1 METNLAGSLTERNH
15 LLDPLFY
22 SETLL
27 LKKKKKQKKDDEEED
42 EEEDDED
49 GDETVDDDGYQMI
62 ERVGVSNCN

>member
-15 LLDPLFY
+15 LLDSLFY

-27 LKKKKKQKKDDEEED
+27 LKKKKKQKKDD